1 MFKKWKCRI
10 VWCSICYGMY
20 FILEF
25 CENGIVKVFFE
36 FSKYIV
42 VMKYVIYLYLVD
54 FFILYFVYF
63 WYLYI
68 YLILF

>member
-1 MFKKWKCRI
+1 
-10 VWCSICYGMY
+10 MY

-36 FSKYIV
+36 FCKYIV

-63 WYLYI
+63 RYLYI